1 MLQAYGLTWSEI
13 ASLIAIIITSWTI
26 IRGFLQWRNKK
37 PLLFHEIYRSESQES
52 LRFKKVRLIIW
63 NKDGR
68 AITEDEDINVERK
81 EDYTPALLF
90 TILNRSAE
98 PIEIYEIKFSH
109 LSTNN
114 TEHPYFHMKPSIQ
127 LPYLLKPH
135 DYQQF
140 QIALNKEHSSGFL
153 YTWQNRKILYVF
165 LPEHTLSTSRRVEV
179 RTSKGTIK
187 AYIRGFSRLENT
199 RRKLV
204 KYWSFSRNLN
214 RFNKNPNTIKAPR
227 FLSKENWWK

>member
-1 MLQAYGLTWSEI
+1 MLQAYELTWSEI
-13 ASLIAIIITSWTI
+13 ASIVAIILSSWAI

-37 PLLFHEIYRSESQES
+37 PILFHEIYRSESQKS

-63 NKDGR
+63 NKDGK
-68 AITEDEDINVERK
+68 AIVEDEDINLEIE
-81 EDYTPALLF
+81 EDYTPALIF
-90 TILNRSAE
+90 TLLNRSAE
-98 PIEIYEIKFSH
+98 PIEIYEIKFNH
-109 LSTNN
+109 LSTNR
-114 TEHPYFHMKPSIQ
+114 EHPYFQLKPSVR

-135 DYQQF
+135 DYQRF
-140 QIALNKEHSSGFL
+140 QITFTKEHSSGFL
-153 YTWQNRKILYVF
+153 YTWQNRKILYAF

-204 KYWSFSRNLN
+204 KYWLFSRNLN
-214 RFNKNPNTIKAPR
+214 RFNKNPNVIKAPS